1 MIVADYSMPGA
12 EMRVLAGE
20 VVQAEEVPRARLA
33 ASGLPVNVEGGEFM
47 TRELLKVGNREV
59 YGADF
64 SRVIGEWLS
73 NQRKPAELMVL
84 ERREWGNF
92 WLSAQRQ
99 GSRPAG
105 RRRRCRPG
113 ELQRRIERVDQLH
126 AQISRIEKVEI
137 GRINHGL
144 ERLRLKTRKL
154 ELTTVWMRPLRP
166 IWTPSAPSGDAAEY
180 RVLEDKLVA
189 LQQQFN
195 RDSITVRTA
204 DGREQEITLGKVVR
218 AFQPNAMSTPQKL
231 MFYFAKLREFVSDE
245 PREANTEGGVFP
257 AIFGTVLMTL
267 IMAVIVTPF
276 GVIAAVY
283 LREYAKQGLLTRI
296 IRIAV
301 NNLAGV
307 PSIVYGVFGLGFF
320 VYVLGG
326 SLDRLFYPEAAPA
339 PVFGTPGLMWAS
351 LTLAILT
358 LPVVIVATEEGLARI
373 PRMIR
378 EGLLALGAT
387 KSGDVVEGGAADG
400 QPGDDDRFHPRRG
413 ACRRRSGAADAGRR
427 GRWRRTCR
435 STATTPICIWTRRSC
450 TASHL
455 RRRLPEPQRRGGAA
469 AGLRHRAAAGTGDRH
484 AQLQRDLHSQPPA
497 REVQGAGSLIEAVR
511 VRQRPGERGAGP
523 TCACSFALAAANGA
537 NTTQTTT
544 HSIDIRPRPRQAQPE
559 PGQRAGRHRGARPQ
573 PAVLR
578 PEAGVA
584 QRQHEHPRQ
593 RVTAFIGPS
602 GCGKSTPL
610 RCFNRMN
617 DRVDGCR
624 IEGAINLDGQ
634 NIYQKGVTWPT
645 CVVAS
650 AWCSEAQPV
659 PQEHLRERGLR
670 PAHPCIKQKR
680 VLDETVEWALKG
692 AALWE
697 EVKDRCTSRHSA
709 SGGQQQRSVIA
720 RTIAVQP
727 EVLLLDEP
735 SSASTHPR

>member
-1 MIVADYSMPGA
+1 MKKDSLNTWVKSGTPWIWMNAGAVSIAVIMTLGLLAIIAVRGLAHFWPADVIVADYSVPGA
-12 EMRVLAGE
+12 ETRVLAGE

-64 SRVIGEWLS
+64 SWVVGEWLS
-73 NQRKPAELMVL
+73 NQRTPAELMVL

-92 WLSAQRQ
+92 YGFLLNVKE
-99 GSRPAG
+99 AG
-105 RRRRCRPG
+105 QLVAEG
-113 ELQRRIERVDQLH
+113 EGAWNELQARIDRVDELH
-126 AQISRIEKVEI
+126 TQISRIEKVEI

-154 ELTTVWMRPLRP
+154 ELDDRL
-166 IWTPSAPSGDAAEY
+166 DAAAQAELDAERAQWDAEY

-204 DGREQEITLGKVVR
+204 DGHEQEISLGKVVR
-218 AFQPNAMSTPQKL
+218 AFQPNAMSTAQKL
-231 MFYFAKLREFVSDE
+231 MFYFAKLWEFVSDE

-378 EGLLALGAT
+378 EGSLALGAT
-387 KSGDVVEGGAADG
+387 KSETLWKVVL
-400 QPGDDDRFHPRRG
+400 PM
-413 ACRRRSGAADAGRR
+413 
-427 GRWRRTCR
+427 
-435 STATTPICIWTRRSC
+435 
-450 TASHL
+450 ASPAMMTGL
-455 RRRLPEPQRRGGAA
+455 ILAVARA
-469 AGLRHRAAAGTGDRH
+469 AGEVAPLMLVGVVKLAPNLPLNGNYPY
-484 AQLQRDLHSQPPA
+484 LHLDQKIMHLGFHIYDVGFQSPN
-497 REVQGAGSLIEAVR
+497 VEA
-511 VRQRPGERGAGP
+511 
-523 TCACSFALAAANGA
+523 
-537 NTTQTTT
+537 
-544 HSIDIRPRPRQAQPE
+544 
-559 PGQRAGRHRGARPQ
+559 ARPLVY
-573 PAVLR
+573 A
-578 PEAGVA
+578 
-584 QRQHEHPRQ
+584 
-593 RVTAFIGPS
+593 TAFLLVLVI
-602 GCGKSTPL
+602 
-610 RCFNRMN
+610 
-617 DRVDGCR
+617 
-624 IEGAINLDGQ
+624 AILNFSA
-634 NIYQKGVTWPT
+634 
-645 CVVAS
+645 VVIRN
-650 AWCSEAQPV
+650 
-659 PQEHLRERGLR
+659 HLREKYK
-670 PAHPCIKQKR
+670 A
-680 VLDETVEWALKG
+680 LD
-692 AALWE
+692 
-697 EVKDRCTSRHSA
+697 H
-709 SGGQQQRSVIA
+709 
-720 RTIAVQP
+720 
-727 EVLLLDEP
+727 
-735 SSASTHPR
+735 